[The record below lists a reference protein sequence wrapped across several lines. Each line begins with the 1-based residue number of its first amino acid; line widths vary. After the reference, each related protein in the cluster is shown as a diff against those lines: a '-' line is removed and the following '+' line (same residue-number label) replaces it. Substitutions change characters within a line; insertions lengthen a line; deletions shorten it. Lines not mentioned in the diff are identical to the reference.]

1 MNARSTI
8 GTVYLVG
15 AGPGDPELITVRGL
29 SLLRRADVVVHDR
42 LVARELLDEAGTDA
56 EMIDAGKSPGQHRFC
71 QEWINALI
79 VDRAS
84 RGLSVV
90 RLKGGDP
97 FVFGRGFEEV
107 TACHEA
113 GVPCVVIP
121 GVSSAIAAPA
131 AAGIPVTTRGLVR
144 SLAIVTAQVARDGSG
159 PALDYAALAAMDTVV
174 ILMGRAKLGVT
185 CRALIAAGRSPQ
197 TPAACIERATTC
209 DQRTV
214 RGTLDSLEEAVSRAN
229 LQAPVVTV
237 IGTVAAVANHS
248 AYQDLEQF
256 INRAIPIPRA
266 G

>member
-1 MNARSTI
+1 MSMRSAT

-29 SLLRRADVVVHDR
+29 RLLRRADVVVHDR
-42 LVARELLDEAGTDA
+42 LVSRELLDQVGVDA
-56 EMIDAGKSPGQHRFC
+56 EIIDAGKAPGQHRFS

-79 VDRAS
+79 VDRAK
-84 RGLSVV
+84 RGLAVV

-107 TACHEA
+107 TACYDA

-159 PALDYAALAAMDTVV
+159 PELDYAALAAMDTIV
-174 ILMGRAKLGVT
+174 ILMGRAKLGET
-185 CRALIAAGRSPQ
+185 CRALIEAGRSPQ
-197 TPAACIERATTC
+197 TPAACIERATTA

-214 RGTLDSLEEAVSRAN
+214 RAPLDSLEEVVNRAN

-237 IGTVAAVANHS
+237 IGPVAAAANNS
-248 AYQDLEQF
+248 EYQDLQHF
-256 INRAIPIPRA
+256 ITKTIPIPRA